1 MNILFD
7 ERLDGELVQRDKSE
21 VLSDLQQAVPDM
33 TLLHREEDL
42 RPFECD
48 GLAAYRVLP
57 MLVALPETLQQ
68 VEGLLKRCHA
78 LGVPVVTRGA
88 GTGLSGG
95 ALPLEQGVL
104 LVMSRFNKILSVD
117 PDARMARVQPGVRNL
132 AISEAA
138 APYGLYYAP
147 TPPRKLPA
155 RSAVTWLKMP
165 AACTV

>member
-1 MNILFD
+1 MNILYD
-7 ERLDGELVQRDKSE
+7 ERLDGELVRRDKAE
-21 VLSDLQQAVPDM
+21 VLSDLQGAAPSL

-57 MLVALPETLQQ
+57 MLVALPETLEQ

-104 LVMSRFNKILSVD
+104 LGLED
-117 PDARMARVQPGVRNL
+117 DDAVLVHLVLFVGALGV
-132 AISEAA
+132 EAGPVRLDEGFA
-138 APYGLYYAP
+138 
-147 TPPRKLPA
+147 
-155 RSAVTWLKMP
+155 
-165 AACTV
+165 

>member
-7 ERLDGELVQRDKSE
+7 ERLDGELVRRDKSE
-21 VLSDLQQAVPDM
+21 VLADLQQAVPEM

-57 MLVALPETLQQ
+57 MLVALPETLDQ
-68 VEGLLKRCHA
+68 VKELLIRCHA
-78 LGVPVVTRGA
+78 LSVPVVTRGA

-104 LVMSRFNKILSVD
+104 LVMSRFNQILKSTLM
-117 PDARMARVQPGVRNL
+117 PAWRGCSPAC
-132 AISEAA
+132 AIWRFLK
-138 APYGLYYAP
+138 PRRLMGFTTRRILH
-147 TPPRKLPA
+147 RKLPA
-155 RSAVTWLKMP
+155 QSAATWLKTR
-165 AACTV
+165 AACTA

>member
-21 VLSDLQQAVPDM
+21 VLSDLHQAVPDM

-68 VEGLLKRCHA
+68 VEGLL
-78 LGVPVVTRGA
+78 
-88 GTGLSGG
+88 
-95 ALPLEQGVL
+95 
-104 LVMSRFNKILSVD
+104 
-117 PDARMARVQPGVRNL
+117 
-132 AISEAA
+132 
-138 APYGLYYAP
+138 
-147 TPPRKLPA
+147 
-155 RSAVTWLKMP
+155 
-165 AACTV
+165 